1 MMDTSHHAPASSSS
15 AERLNA
21 ESLSHLTSS
30 DAPTSARKA
39 RTKSAGGIL
48 IDPWCASHGEEERS
62 SVNAA
67 ANNVDGYRI
76 LIVNQRVGQYWGL
89 PKGHV
94 EAGEDI
100 FASAMREVREETGI
114 DLTRLRQGTDYLPI
128 ALHHSKRFPNHVV
141 IKKIHF
147 FAYLLLKPEHRIQ
160 RYTWDRRE
168 IRDMAWVGLKHLETM
183 TSQHNPDIRCNRTLS
198 ESSVTLIEELCTQAH
213 SLLMT
218 RGTQEPATSAEED
231 GVQEESATS
240 ERGSRN
246 TD

>member
-1 MMDTSHHAPASSSS
+1 MSRLSEAPA
-15 AERLNA
+15 
-21 ESLSHLTSS
+21 
-30 DAPTSARKA
+30 SARKA

-48 IDPWCASHGEEERS
+48 IDPWCVRASEACQSGGEGGLS
-62 SVNAA
+62 SNAVRDDA
-67 ANNVDGYRI
+67 AESNVDGYRI

-147 FAYLLLKPEHRIQ
+147 FAYLLLKPEHCIQ
-160 RYTWDRRE
+160 RYTWDKRE
-168 IRDMAWVGLKHLETM
+168 IRDMAWVGLKHLESM
-183 TSQHNPDIRCNRTLS
+183 TSQDNPRVRCNRTLS
-198 ESSVTLIEELCTQAH
+198 ESSVTLIEELCTHAR

-218 RGTQEPATSAEED
+218 RCIHGHATTSSSSHSDGADETREVAEVTVAGKGKSID
-231 GVQEESATS
+231 TNADQ
-240 ERGSRN
+240 
-246 TD
+246 